1 MQNWSAHV
9 KVRENNHSKQQ
20 TITQKYPIEYQN
32 VSVEKEQRAT

>member
-20 TITQKYPIEYQN
+20 TIKQKYLN
-32 VSVEKEQRAT
+32 VSVEKEQRPT